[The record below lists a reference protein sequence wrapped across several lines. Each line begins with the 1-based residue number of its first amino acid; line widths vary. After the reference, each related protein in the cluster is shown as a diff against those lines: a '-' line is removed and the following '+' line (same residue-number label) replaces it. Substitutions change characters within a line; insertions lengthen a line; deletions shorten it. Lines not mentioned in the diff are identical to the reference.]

1 VKKGMVISME
11 QREVIGTYLRMLN
24 ESLQKKLTVLTQIYE
39 LTKQQEFC
47 FQGENEVLEI
57 MEQCVVHKEPLLEQL
72 TMLDEGFDIVYS
84 KIKDDVST
92 QSKEYQAEIT
102 KLQKS
107 ISDITSLS
115 VKIQTLEQGNKLK
128 FELYLSNK
136 KKEIKQFKVNNRTA
150 SNYYKSMTGK
160 PQGESYFID
169 KKK

>member
-1 VKKGMVISME
+1 ME
-11 QREVIGTYLRMLN
+11 QQEVIGTYLRMLD
-24 ESLQKKLTVLTQIYE
+24 ESLKKKLAVLYQLYE
-39 LTKQQEFC
+39 LTKQQDSC

-57 MEQCVVHKEPLLEQL
+57 MEQCVVHKEPLLKQL

-84 KIKDDVST
+84 KIKDDVIK
-92 QSKEYQAEIT
+92 QAKEYQSEIT
-102 KLQKS
+102 DLQKS
-107 ISDITSLS
+107 ISDIASLG

-136 KKEIKQFKVNNRTA
+136 KKEIKQFKVSNQTA